1 MKKFLNLIKG
11 SALILTT
18 IWFSSCDQDE
28 RAMVVG
34 KIQQASDLVTSE
46 FVIDKVVFGKKSRNL
61 LWFRMNEAKF
71 LAYSQAKV
79 KTGIDLKKIKEEDII
94 IEGNKITLNLPS
106 IEVITFSYPPSSF
119 VEDSLI
125 SNPDRFLNSISLEDQ
140 EEFFRMAETDI
151 RNNLQYLGLVKS
163 SQEHTRKLLNTL
175 LSSLGFQEIYIHF
188 QDDRLV
194 IPMVNLQYNEDES

>member
-1 MKKFLNLIKG
+1 MNTILIKCLV
-11 SALILTT
+11 LILFL
-18 IWFSSCDQDE
+18 FSACREDE

-34 KIQQASDLVTSE
+34 KIQKASDLVTSE

-71 LAYSQAKV
+71 LAYSQARI
-79 KTGIDLKKIKEEDII
+79 KTGIDLKKIKEENIT
-94 IEGNKITLNLPS
+94 IEGTKISLILPP

-151 RNNLQYLGLVKS
+151 RNNLQYLGMVKS
-163 SQEHTRKLLNTL
+163 SQEHTRKLLHTL
-175 LSSLGFQEIYIHF
+175 LVSLGFQEIYIHF
-188 QDDRLV
+188 QDDRLIV
-194 IPMVNLQYNEDES
+194 PMVNLQHTDDSP